1 MQLIMTPTRVTR
13 VSRGGTEDAE
23 FIRCSPAKAHFLLF
37 GNSTPQKTKHKS
49 GKEPWMQQ
57 LRCSAFRSLA
67 NGREFRNGF
76 CTVAPESSARMYR
89 SFQFL
94 PNLLESKLKTLPV
107 ASMVSSAP
115 SFPTRSKQVNNPE
128 TMVLALHSSPHI
140 LPCKRGPCF
149 GFSMSQKTLDV
160 HL

>member
-57 LRCSAFRSLA
+57 LRCFAFRSLA

-76 CTVAPESSARMYR
+76 CTVAPESCASMYR

-94 PNLLESKLKTLPV
+94 PSLLESKLKTLQV
-107 ASMVSSAP
+107 V
-115 SFPTRSKQVNNPE
+115 PTRSKQVNPE
-128 TMVLALHSSPHI
+128 TMILALHSSPHT

-160 HL
+160 HV